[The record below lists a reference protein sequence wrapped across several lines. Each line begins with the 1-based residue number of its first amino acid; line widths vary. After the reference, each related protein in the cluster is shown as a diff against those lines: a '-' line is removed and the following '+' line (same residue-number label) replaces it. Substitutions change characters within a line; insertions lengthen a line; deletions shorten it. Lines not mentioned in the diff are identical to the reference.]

1 MELAFNY
8 SMHPYDE
15 ADREGASIITTFG
28 ITHNGML
35 DHMVI
40 GVPVVS
46 PRSFH
51 THSGAVF
58 SHPIFFSD
66 QILYCSNIIIII
78 SGKLGYKNS
87 LYLYYIQNISPEIE
101 IFDLYVAYKK

>member
-15 ADREGASIITTFG
+15 ADREGASVIPTFG

-40 GVPVVS
+40 ACQEPQW
-46 PRSFH
+46 H
-51 THSGAVF
+51 
-58 SHPIFFSD
+58 I
-66 QILYCSNIIIII
+66 
-78 SGKLGYKNS
+78 
-87 LYLYYIQNISPEIE
+87 
-101 IFDLYVAYKK
+101 

>member
-46 PRSFH
+46 
-51 THSGAVF
+51 
-58 SHPIFFSD
+58 HPQWCGLFTPNIFFRSD
-66 QILYCSNIIIII
+66 FLLFKYHHN
-78 SGKLGYKNS
+78 Y
-87 LYLYYIQNISPEIE
+87 
-101 IFDLYVAYKK
+101 